1 MTTATDVAPRRRPR
15 SRRPQKRRSE
25 RSRGQILGAALQL
38 FSKCG
43 YHGTSVRDIARSA
56 RASTGN
62 VYHHF
67 PDKET
72 IFNALLEEYL
82 SAISDPEFPFN
93 RALIAGAFPGDLVT
107 LARAARESI
116 EKYGPYAKLVYVDVV
131 EFEGTHIRA
140 MYAQMAD
147 RFQAFFEQYGHTLPL
162 QRLRDGVSPLAAVMV
177 VTRFFVQYFAVEL
190 LFHVPNH
197 FGKDGD
203 AAMRDIV
210 DILNFGIIKS

>member
-1 MTTATDVAPRRRPR
+1 MMTVPAVATRRRR
-15 SRRPQKRRSE
+15 IRRKQKDRSE
-25 RSRGQILGAALQL
+25 RSRAQILAAALDL

-43 YHGTSVRDIARSA
+43 YHGTSIRDIALRA

-67 PDKET
+67 PDKEA

-82 SAISDPEFPFN
+82 SAISSPDFPFN
-93 RALIAGAFPGDLVT
+93 RALIAGAFPGDLVA
-107 LARAARESI
+107 LARAARESV
-116 EKYGPYAKLVYVDVV
+116 EEYGPYAKLVYVDVV
-131 EFEGTHIRA
+131 EFEGTHIRR

-147 RFQAFFEQYGHTLPL
+147 RFQAFFAQYGDMLPL
-162 QRLRDGVSPLAAVMV
+162 DRLRDGVTPLDAVMV
-177 VTRFFVQYFAVEL
+177 VTRFFVQHFAVEV

-203 AAMRDIV
+203 AAIRDIV
-210 DILNFGIIKS
+210 DILNFGIMKT

>member
-1 MTTATDVAPRRRPR
+1 MMNAPPVATRRRRTRRRQKDRSDR
-15 SRRPQKRRSE
+15 SRT
-25 RSRGQILGAALQL
+25 QILAAALEL

-43 YHGTSVRDIARSA
+43 YHGTSIRDIAQRA

-72 IFNALLEEYL
+72 IFNALLEDYL
-82 SAISDPEFPFN
+82 SAISNPEFPFN

-107 LARAARESI
+107 LARAARESV
-116 EKYGPYAKLVYVDVV
+116 EEYGPYAKLVYVDVV
-131 EFEGTHIRA
+131 EFEGTHIRR

-147 RFQAFFEQYGHTLPL
+147 RFQAFFAQYGHALPL
-162 QRLRDGVSPLAAVMV
+162 DRLRDGVTPLDAVMV
-177 VTRFFVQYFAVEL
+177 VTRFFVQYFAVEV

-203 AAMRDIV
+203 AALRDIV
-210 DILNFGIIKS
+210 DILNFGIMKA